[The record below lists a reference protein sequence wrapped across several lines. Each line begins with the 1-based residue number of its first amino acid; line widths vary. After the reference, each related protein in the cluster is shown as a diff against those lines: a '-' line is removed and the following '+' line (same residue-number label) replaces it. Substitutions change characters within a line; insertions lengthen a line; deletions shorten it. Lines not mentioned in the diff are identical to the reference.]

1 MYNVGIALKILDT
14 GEIPPPG
21 YKKSI
26 GHMIYTVK
34 MDFTRKAWWV
44 KGGHRT
50 TDPESSIYSGVV
62 SRESIRILLAHA
74 DMNGVTVVVADM
86 QNDYL

>member
-1 MYNVGIALKILDT
+1 MKI
-14 GEIPPPG
+14 
-21 YKKSI
+21 
-26 GHMIYTVK
+26 
-34 MDFTRKAWWV
+34 DFTMKAEWV
-44 KGGHRT
+44 KEIHRT